1 MQAKVV
7 KVIGG
12 LYDIYDYENDIIYK
26 NIKAKGILRS
36 KDLDKKSSFLKSN
49 TYKVKVENKN
59 IKLSPKVGDNILFE
73 IKNNIPIISD
83 IMPRK
88 NELVRPPL
96 ANIDKMLVIFSAKE
110 PSISFNLLDK
120 FLIILEKNHIT
131 PIIIITKIDLATK
144 AELDN
149 LKSDLGYY
157 EKIGYNIVY
166 TSNLDKKNIK
176 LDELFKNQTIG
187 IMGQTGVGKTS
198 FLNSINPSFDFKT
211 QEISK
216 ALGRGK
222 HTTRHNELHKFLGGF
237 ISDTPGFSKLDIDI
251 LYKDELKNYYP
262 DFLVLSSSCK
272 LKSKCTH
279 IQEPGCM
286 VFNEY
291 EKGNILY
298 SRYLNYKNIFNEIK
312 NKKRK
317 Y

>member
-12 LYDIYDYENDIIYK
+12 LYDIYDYEKDIIYK

-59 IKLSPKVGDNILFE
+59 IKLSPKVGDNVLFE
-73 IKNNIPIISD
+73 IKNDIPIISD
-83 IMPRK
+83 IIPRK

-110 PSISFNLLDK
+110 PNISFNLLDK

-131 PIIIITKIDLATK
+131 PIIIITKIDLTTK
-144 AELDN
+144 EELDS
-149 LKSDLGYY
+149 LKSDLRYY
-157 EKIGYNIVY
+157 EKIGYNIIY

-262 DFLVLSSSCK
+262 DFLLLSSNCK

-279 IQEPGCM
+279 IQEPSCM
-286 VFNEY
+286 VLKEY
-291 EKGNILY
+291 EKGNILS
-298 SRYLNYKNIFNEIK
+298 SRYVNYKNIFNEIK